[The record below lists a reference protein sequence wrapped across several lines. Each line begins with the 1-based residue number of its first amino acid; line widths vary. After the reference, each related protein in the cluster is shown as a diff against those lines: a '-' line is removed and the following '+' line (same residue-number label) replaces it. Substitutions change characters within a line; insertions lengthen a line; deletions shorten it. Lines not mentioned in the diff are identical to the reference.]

1 LEVLLVHL
9 LKWQFQPIRS
19 SGWRGTI
26 AEQRRRISLILALH
40 PALARRLP
48 ELVNVRYSRAKA
60 LASEQTGLQ
69 ASTFPSKCPY
79 AVHEIID
86 FDFLPGRNA

>member
-1 LEVLLVHL
+1 MAVSADSELGLAGDDRRTAPADLVDL
-9 LKWQFQPIRS
+9 GAS
-19 SGWRGTI
+19 SCACSTS
-26 AEQRRRISLILALH
+26 A
-40 PALARRLP
+40 
-48 ELVNVRYSRAKA
+48 VNVRYSRAKA